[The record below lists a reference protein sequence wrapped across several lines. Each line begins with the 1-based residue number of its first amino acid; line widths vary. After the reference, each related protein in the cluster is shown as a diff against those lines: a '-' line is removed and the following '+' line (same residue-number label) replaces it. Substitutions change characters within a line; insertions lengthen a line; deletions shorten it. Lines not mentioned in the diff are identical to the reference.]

1 MSTPRTIPEALEM
14 RASSARGIAF
24 LGEEGETERWTY
36 GELAEVARRAAG
48 AWRDLGVRPGDRVGL
63 LGSTTPELVA
73 AIFGCWA
80 SGAIAVP
87 LAVPL
92 RLTSTAAL
100 AEEVRSRAD
109 KAQSSVLAIDDSVRP
124 LVPVEDAA
132 PRVIDLSEV
141 RTRGR
146 DVAYADV
153 DPNDAALIQFTSGS
167 TARPKGVALSHRTLI
182 SNGHAAQEHV
192 GLSPDDVAVSWL
204 PLYHDFGLIGLT
216 LWPLLLDMAT
226 HLMPPETF
234 IASPKRWVHA
244 MSKYGATVTA
254 APNFAFGLAAR
265 ALRSTDQTI
274 DLSSLR
280 LAANGAEPVDIETMD
295 QFIAA
300 AEAAGTGFRPGALIG
315 VYGLAEATLG
325 VSAPPTLQPPP
336 PWAVDALRLAEEGIV
351 EEVDPSS
358 PLARLLISVGYAIP
372 GVELAIC
379 PVASGGTPEPPGAGD
394 RLADGCVG
402 EICVKSD
409 HAMLGYWNDPKATAE
424 AIVDGWIRTGDL
436 GVIGPDGLYITG
448 RLKDMIIVGGRNLY
462 PEDAE
467 RAASRIPGVR
477 KGNAVA
483 FGIARKAR
491 EGLVVIAE
499 TRLVG
504 DEAAKLAKQISSEVR
519 KALRV
524 AADHVVLL
532 VPGSLPKTPS
542 GKLQRALT
550 RKLYEAEQFVSN
562 AVATA
567 GRALGSAG
575 SGATEPAV

>member
-1 MSTPRTIPEALEM
+1 
-14 RASSARGIAF
+14 
-24 LGEEGETERWTY
+24 
-36 GELAEVARRAAG
+36 
-48 AWRDLGVRPGDRVGL
+48 
-63 LGSTTPELVA
+63 
-73 AIFGCWA
+73 
-80 SGAIAVP
+80 
-87 LAVPL
+87 
-92 RLTSTAAL
+92 
-100 AEEVRSRAD
+100 
-109 KAQSSVLAIDDSVRP
+109 
-124 LVPVEDAA
+124 
-132 PRVIDLSEV
+132 
-141 RTRGR
+141 
-146 DVAYADV
+146 
-153 DPNDAALIQFTSGS
+153 
-167 TARPKGVALSHRTLI
+167 
-182 SNGHAAQEHV
+182 
-192 GLSPDDVAVSWL
+192 
-204 PLYHDFGLIGLT
+204 
-216 LWPLLLDMAT
+216 
-226 HLMPPETF
+226 MPPETF

-265 ALRSTDQTI
+265 ALRSTDQAI
-274 DLSSLR
+274 DLSRLR

-300 AEAAGTGFRPGALIG
+300 AEAAGTGFRPGALVG

-325 VSAPPTLQPPP
+325 VSSPPPLRPPP
-336 PWAVDALRLAEEGIV
+336 PWAVDALRLAEEGVV

-372 GVELAIC
+372 GVELAILS
-379 PVASGGTPEPPGAGD
+379 PAGD
-394 RLADGCVG
+394 RLADGCAG

-409 HAMLGYWNDPKATAE
+409 HAMLGYWNDPDATAE

-504 DEAAKLAKQISSEVR
+504 EEAAKLAKQISTEVR